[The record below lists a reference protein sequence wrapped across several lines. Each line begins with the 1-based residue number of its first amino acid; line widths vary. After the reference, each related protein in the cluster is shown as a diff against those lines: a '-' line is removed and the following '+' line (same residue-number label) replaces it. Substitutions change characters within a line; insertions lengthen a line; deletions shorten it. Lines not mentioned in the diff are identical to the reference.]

1 MLQIILSIIIV
12 LAALSF
18 AIYRLV
24 RYFKNPL
31 HDCEDCD
38 LGCAGCSLEELKREM
53 EEKRK

>member
-18 AIYRLV
+18 AIYRMV
-24 RYFKNPL
+24 RYLNNPL

-38 LGCAGCSLEELKREM
+38 LGCSGCSLEELKREM

>member
-18 AIYRLV
+18 AIYRMI
-24 RYFKNPL
+24 RYLNNPL

-38 LGCAGCSLEELKREM
+38 LGCSGCSLEELKREM